1 MFCLSSDRYM
11 AGEMSR
17 ARAQTTAPPT
27 IPLSM
32 AMKVS
37 IGSAISRAKTRG
49 NTSSSTGLSP
59 RVRMASI
66 SSLAFIEPI
75 CAVNALAVRP
85 AMRMA
90 VSSTPNS
97 RRKEK
102 ATRLTV

>member
-1 MFCLSSDRYM
+1 
-11 AGEMSR
+11 
-17 ARAQTTAPPT
+17 
-27 IPLSM
+27 
-32 AMKVS
+32 MKVS
-37 IGSAISRAKTRG
+37 IGRAISRAKTRG
-49 NTSSSTGLSP
+49 NTSNSTGLRP

-75 CAVNALAVRP
+75 CAVKALAVRP